1 MTDKKKQ
8 YVQKTASS
16 FRSFSQRADA
26 PKTAETVIPID
37 IIDQQGRN
45 YTLRN
50 AEGLQLRID
59 ESLIVDNGLHID
71 AQAGKLL
78 VPESL
83 VRAWFEPIRR
93 ERQQQEEQRL
103 QDLFAESVPLIWR
116 QRERILADPQLF
128 GARTPMRIRMA
139 YVSMKD
145 SGPYPLGVVV
155 RAWTEYEERYMRIC
169 PKCGGR
175 MLIYSFSGSPL
186 SGRSSH
192 SATCTACD
200 YQQYHVDEG
209 SFGSLASPIMRIASQ
224 YQDLPKDDALSVK
237 EAMALLSKRKSLR

>member
-8 YVQKTASS
+8 YTQKTATS
-16 FRSFSQRADA
+16 FRAFGQRADA
-26 PKTAETVIPID
+26 PKTAEAVIPIA

-50 AEGLQLRID
+50 VEGLQLRID
-59 ESLIVDNGLHID
+59 ESLIIDNGLHID

-93 ERQQQEEQRL
+93 ERQKREEQRL

-128 GARTPMRIRMA
+128 GVRTPMRIRMA
-139 YVSMKD
+139 YVSMRD

-155 RAWTEYEERYMRIC
+155 RAWTEYEERYTRVC
-169 PKCGGR
+169 PKCGGQ
-175 MLIYSFSGSPL
+175 MLIFSFSGSPL

-192 SATCTACD
+192 SATCTACG
-200 YQQYHVDEG
+200 YQQRHVDEG
-209 SFGSLASPIMRIASQ
+209 SFGRLASPITRIAGQ
-224 YQDLPKDDALSVK
+224 YRDLPKDDALPFE
-237 EAMALLSKRKSLR
+237 EAINLLQHL

>member
-8 YVQKTASS
+8 YTQKTATS
-16 FRSFSQRADA
+16 FRTFGQRADA
-26 PKTAETVIPID
+26 PKTAEAVIPIA

-50 AEGLQLRID
+50 VEGLQLRID
-59 ESLIVDNGLHID
+59 ESLIIDNGLHID

-93 ERQQQEEQRL
+93 ERQKREEQRL

-128 GARTPMRIRMA
+128 GVRTPMRIRMA
-139 YVSMKD
+139 YVSMRD

-155 RAWTEYEERYMRIC
+155 RAWTEYEERYTRVC
-169 PKCGGR
+169 PKCGGQ
-175 MLIYSFSGSPL
+175 MLIFSFSGSPL
-186 SGRSSH
+186 SGRSNH
-192 SATCTACD
+192 SATCTACG
-200 YQQYHVDEG
+200 YQQRHVDEG
-209 SFGSLASPIMRIASQ
+209 SFGRLASPITRIAGQ
-224 YQDLPKDDALSVK
+224 YRDLPKDDALPFE
-237 EAMALLSKRKSLR
+237 EAINLLQHL

>member
-8 YVQKTASS
+8 YTQKTATS
-16 FRSFSQRADA
+16 FRTFGQRADA
-26 PKTAETVIPID
+26 PKTAEAVIPIA

-50 AEGLQLRID
+50 VEGLQLRID
-59 ESLIVDNGLHID
+59 ESLIIDNGLHID

-93 ERQQQEEQRL
+93 ERQKREDQRL

-128 GARTPMRIRMA
+128 GVRTPMRIRMA
-139 YVSMKD
+139 YVSMRD

-155 RAWTEYEERYMRIC
+155 RAWTEYEERYTRVC
-169 PKCGGR
+169 PKCGGQ
-175 MLIYSFSGSPL
+175 MLIFSFSGSPL

-192 SATCTACD
+192 SATCTACG
-200 YQQYHVDEG
+200 YQQRHVDEG
-209 SFGSLASPIMRIASQ
+209 SFGRLASPITRIAGQ
-224 YQDLPKDDALSVK
+224 YRDLPKDDALPFE
-237 EAMALLSKRKSLR
+237 EAINLLQHL

>member
-8 YVQKTASS
+8 YTQKTATS
-16 FRSFSQRADA
+16 FRTFGQRADA
-26 PKTAETVIPID
+26 PKTAEAVIPIA

-50 AEGLQLRID
+50 VEGLQLRID
-59 ESLIVDNGLHID
+59 ESLIIDNGLHID

-93 ERQQQEEQRL
+93 ERQKREEQRL

-128 GARTPMRIRMA
+128 GVRTPMRIRMA
-139 YVSMKD
+139 YVSMRD

-155 RAWTEYEERYMRIC
+155 RAWTEYEERYTRVC
-169 PKCGGR
+169 PKCGGQ
-175 MLIYSFSGSPL
+175 MLIFSFSGSPL

-192 SATCTACD
+192 SATCTACG
-200 YQQYHVDEG
+200 YQQRHVDEG
-209 SFGSLASPIMRIASQ
+209 SFGRLASPITRIAGQ
-224 YQDLPKDDALSVK
+224 YRDLPKDDALPFE
-237 EAMALLSKRKSLR
+237 EAINLLQHL